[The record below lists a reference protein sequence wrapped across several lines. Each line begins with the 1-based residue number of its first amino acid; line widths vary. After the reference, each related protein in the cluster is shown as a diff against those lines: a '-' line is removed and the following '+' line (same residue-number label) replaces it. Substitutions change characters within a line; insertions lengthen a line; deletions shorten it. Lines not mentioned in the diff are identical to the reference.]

1 MRYIITQ
8 TQLHTL
14 IYKYLDEMFSSQDF
28 RKEINPYVKDGNTW
42 RIDMYSDEGE
52 ELLSYFWYGP
62 GNSWDDDEDTPAHN
76 GVGNLHIHHKIADTL
91 RKTFS
96 IRESKV
102 LDIVADWVSE
112 TLGADIDEI
121 AIYPERKNPHHF

>member
-8 TQLHTL
+8 TQLHSL
-14 IYKYLDEMFSSQDF
+14 IYKYLNEMFSNKDF

-42 RIDMYSDEGE
+42 RINMFDNDGN
-52 ELLSYFWYGP
+52 ELMNYFWFGP
-62 GNSWDDDEDTPAHN
+62 GNSWDDDEDTPPHN
-76 GVGNLHIHHKIADTL
+76 GVGSLHIHHRIVDALK
-91 RKTFS
+91 KTFS

-112 TLGADIDEI
+112 TLGGDIDEI
-121 AIYPERKNPHHF
+121 DIYPTKN

>member
-14 IYKYLDEMFSSQDF
+14 VYKYLNDIFSNKDF
-28 RKEINPYVKDGNTW
+28 REEINPYVQDGSTYS
-42 RIDMYSDEGE
+42 IDMVSDEGE
-52 ELLSYFWYGP
+52 KLLTYFWYGP
-62 GNSWDDDEDTPAHN
+62 GEYDDGTPHN
-76 GVGNLHIHHKIADTL
+76 GVGSLHIHHNIVDMFVKM
-91 RKTFS
+91 FS

-112 TLGADIDEI
+112 TLGGDIDEVDI
-121 AIYPERKNPHHF
+121 HPKKN